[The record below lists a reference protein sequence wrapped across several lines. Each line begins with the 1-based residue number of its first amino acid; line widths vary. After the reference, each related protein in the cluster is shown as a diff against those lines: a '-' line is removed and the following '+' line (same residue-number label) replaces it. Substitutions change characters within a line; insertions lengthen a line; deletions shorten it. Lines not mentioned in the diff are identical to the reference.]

1 MVRQPVDASGRRIFG
16 RIFGRSCAA
25 PCASDHAPSR
35 ARFARRLGPQPLIDG
50 AGRPVCLLSIAFTA
64 SLRLTSSGC
73 TPAGYILGG
82 PGSLRSRATPKHLR
96 APLISR
102 CASHIEKSGNPG
114 TSTAL
119 SSATPHS
126 LASLREVFFGVAR
139 EQAPGAGCA
148 PIRLPGA
155 GAPSGALGLQRRT
168 APASPRRGLGG
179 LRLDASPH
187 CDKSQWTLLRD
198 YPEGSAFRISLQRR
212 NKLLLAFRL
221 LFCSLAK

>member
-1 MVRQPVDASGRRIFG
+1 MTTPQRGGVSCWRIC
-16 RIFGRSCAA
+16 GRSYAA
-25 PCASDHAPSR
+25 PCAFDHAPSR
-35 ARFARRLGPQPLIDG
+35 ARCARRLGPQPLIDG
-50 AGRPVCLLSIAFTA
+50 AGRPVCLLFVAFTA

-96 APLISR
+96 HTLIF
-102 CASHIEKSGNPG
+102 CLAALPKKPG
-114 TSTAL
+114 ARWLRLRSVRLRLT
-119 SSATPHS
+119 S
-126 LASLREVFFGVAR
+126 LASLHSVFFGVAR

-168 APASPRRGLGG
+168 APPSAPGVAG

-187 CDKSQWTLLRD
+187 SPGGEWTPLRD

-212 NKLLLAFRL
+212 HKWLLAFRL

>member
-96 APLISR
+96 APLIFRVRYASPKNQGTLALRLRSVRLRLTRLPHFVR
-102 CASHIEKSGNPG
+102 CFLGLPG
-114 TSTAL
+114 SKLRGRAAPPFDCRAL
-119 SSATPHS
+119 GRPLEPWGSSVERLPRPL
-126 LASLREVFFGVAR
+126 LASRGCGWTPRPVAINR
-139 EQAPGAGCA
+139 NGP
-148 PIRLPGA
+148 
-155 GAPSGALGLQRRT
+155 PSAITRT
-168 APASPRRGLGG
+168 
-179 LRLDASPH
+179 H
-187 CDKSQWTLLRD
+187 
-198 YPEGSAFRISLQRR
+198 AFV
-212 NKLLLAFRL
+212 
-221 LFCSLAK
+221 